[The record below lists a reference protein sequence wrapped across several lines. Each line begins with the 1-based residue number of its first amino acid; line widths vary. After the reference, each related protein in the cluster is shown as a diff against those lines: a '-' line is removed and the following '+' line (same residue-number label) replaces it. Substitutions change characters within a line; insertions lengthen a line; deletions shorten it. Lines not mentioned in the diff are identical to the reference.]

1 MMAVETVETHF
12 EETGGLPYSDAT
24 SINSNTTPNV
34 DADNTRERE
43 RDNHD
48 NNNDNDLKTT
58 SQTQADELDSVS
70 G

>member
-12 EETGGLPYSDAT
+12 EETGGLPYSSDTT
-24 SINSNTTPNV
+24 SV
-34 DADNTRERE
+34 ADNTRERE
-43 RDNHD
+43 RERD
-48 NNNDNDLKTT
+48 NNNNNYNNLKTT